1 VSLHSFEQLA
11 TITDKVHF
19 AAHIG
24 KRLLD
29 MPITPADIR
38 GYLAPEEGLALMML
52 AEYGPGQGAVVE
64 IGSFLGK
71 STCWLG
77 LGAQSAGREK
87 ITAIDYFKPL
97 SFMAESEDELDQTIV
112 KEGSTF
118 PFFVQHIKEFGLED
132 QVEPL
137 VSDSATAA
145 QTWDDRSIRL
155 LFIDGHHEYDSVK
168 KDFCLWSPF
177 VQKGGIIV
185 FHDYCE
191 FWPGVVR
198 YYDEMIAATDQYKE
212 LSTCY
217 SLKIVVKCYIR

>member
-1 VSLHSFEQLA
+1 MSLPTFEQLA

-19 AAHIG
+19 AAGIG

-29 MPITPADIR
+29 MPKTPAEIR
-38 GYLAPEEGLALMML
+38 GYLAMEEGLALMML
-52 AEYGPGQGAVVE
+52 AEYGFGQGAVVE

-87 ITAIDYFKPL
+87 ITAIDCFKPL
-97 SFMAESEDELDQTIV
+97 SFMAESEDKMDRAIV

-118 PFFVQHIKEFGLED
+118 PFFMQHIKEFGLQD

-145 QTWDDRSIRL
+145 QAWDDRLIRL
-155 LFIDGHHEYDSVK
+155 LFIDGQHEYNSVK
-168 KDFCLWSPF
+168 KDFCLWSPV
-177 VQKGGIIV
+177 VQQSGIIV
-185 FHDYCE
+185 FPDYC
-191 FWPGVVR
+191 G
-198 YYDEMIAATDQYKE
+198 
-212 LSTCY
+212 S
-217 SLKIVVKCYIR
+217 